1 MNYYYKILLNLHRK
15 PIAIYM
21 SFDLPL
27 HSTYHKAYAKAYGG
41 RQWPVQIVLIDFG
54 QVLDEIHNNINEDS
68 D

>member
-1 MNYYYKILLNLHRK
+1 
-15 PIAIYM
+15 M